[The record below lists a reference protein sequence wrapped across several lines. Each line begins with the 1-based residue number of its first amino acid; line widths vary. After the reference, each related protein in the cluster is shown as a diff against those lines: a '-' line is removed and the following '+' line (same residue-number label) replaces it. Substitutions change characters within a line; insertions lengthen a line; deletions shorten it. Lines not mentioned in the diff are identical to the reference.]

1 MTILRNSKV
10 LLSLSSSA
18 ELALA
23 EKETSFPAFSSPI
36 VSTRGNIPP
45 LYFSKAKTCYERF
58 SSNLLLQTGGRETI
72 CPEKNIPSSDSSNSG
87 NLTVEL
93 YIFFHIYNYS
103 NLLRHFA
110 ELCSAKIYYSIFLLT
125 TTLCYYLNYLKYV
138 SRP

>member
-23 EKETSFPAFSSPI
+23 ERKMSFPAFSSLI
-36 VSTRGNIPP
+36 VSCRGNILP
-45 LYFSKAKTCYERF
+45 LYSSKPNYCYERF
-58 SSNLLLQTGGRETI
+58 PSNLLLQIGRREII
-72 CPEKNIPSSDSSNSG
+72 CAGKNIPSSVPSNPG
-87 NLTVEL
+87 NLTGEL

-110 ELCSAKIYYSIFLLT
+110 EFCSAKIYYSIFLLT

>member
-18 ELALA
+18 ELALT
-23 EKETSFPAFSSPI
+23 ERKISFPAFSSLI
-36 VSTRGNIPP
+36 VSCRGNILP
-45 LYFSKAKTCYERF
+45 LYSSKPNYCYERF
-58 SSNLLLQTGGRETI
+58 SSNLLLQIGMGEII
-72 CPEKNIPSSDSSNSG
+72 CSGKNILSSDFSDSG
-87 NLTVEL
+87 NLTTEL

-103 NLLRHFA
+103 NLLSHFA
-110 ELCSAKIYYSIFLLT
+110 EFCSAKIYYSIFLLT